1 MVDNLRSDDGLGN
14 SPERLHR
21 SEKLPQDNRP
31 LTDREV
37 PLQQQ
42 DLGSETRVLSP
53 AIHAWLDGE
62 LPEASVRR
70 GDTARDVEF
79 WKAIGVET
87 EKRRNLHMPL
97 QFESK
102 IMEALPHSVPALIT
116 PWYRREF
123 VVTPGAAVTIGAALV
138 SLTAAATAVIIR
150 GLR

>member
-14 SPERLHR
+14 APERHR

-37 PLQQQ
+37 PLTQ
-42 DLGSETRVLSP
+42 DFGSETRVLSP

-79 WKAIGVET
+79 WRAIGVET
-87 EKRRNLHMPL
+87 EKRRNMHMPL
-97 QFESK
+97 QFEAK

-116 PWYRREF
+116 PWYHREF

-138 SLTAAATAVIIR
+138 SLTAAATALILR